1 MKLVRASPLFE
12 IEIFSTLMMILN
24 KIALFEIEYLHT
36 IIVIDSAGFILKP
49 LIKTLESEGNL
60 NLETFS

>member
-1 MKLVRASPLFE
+1 MHLFKLK
-12 IEIFSTLMMILN
+12 IFSGLMMIHVLY

>member
-1 MKLVRASPLFE
+1 
-12 IEIFSTLMMILN
+12 MMILY
-24 KIALFEIEYLHT
+24 KIALFELSIC
-36 IIVIDSAGFILKP
+36 IIDSAGFILKP

>member
-1 MKLVRASPLFE
+1 
-12 IEIFSTLMMILN
+12 MIHVLY